1 MMKHS
6 GVNALSTVMFKRSIT
21 EYIRRVT
28 TRDNGMVHT
37 GIVQEVVNSGGS
49 LVNIVIEITD
59 VEGSPH
65 LSWTDSH
72 FIIQEG
78 NVFAV
83 DDPVLLLPARG
94 RFLII
99 KIEDDFTAV
108 EVNRGTGSM
117 LSGSTSDVITHGLS
131 AAPAAEDIN
140 IVFTENPT
148 VDPGNIWI
156 SAIGA
161 TTFTVNC
168 RTNPGGSNLDFSWKA
183 DIR

>member
-1 MMKHS
+1 
-6 GVNALSTVMFKRSIT
+6 MFKRSLT
-21 EYIRRVT
+21 SFVKRVI
-28 TRDNGMVHT
+28 DNQIGVSHT
-37 GIVQEVVNSGGS
+37 GIVQEVTNSGGILS
-49 LVNIVIEITD
+49 NLVIEITD
-59 VEGSPH
+59 VEESLH
-65 LSWTDSH
+65 LSWSDGH
-72 FIIQEG
+72 FIIKEG
-78 NVFAV
+78 DVFAV
-83 DDPVLLLPARG
+83 NDPVMLFAVRG
-94 RFLII
+94 RYFIL

-131 AAPAAEDIN
+131 STPSAEDIN

-156 SAIGA
+156 DNITS
-161 TTFTVNC
+161 TQFTVNC